1 MNKTDYGHLN
11 LVYDLIC
18 IDLEFEVAEYY
29 KFPYEFM
36 WLVFGPK
43 INIEQDFI
51 PAYYSIQQAA
61 VKLQPKE
68 K

>member
-43 INIEQDFI
+43 INIE
-51 PAYYSIQQAA
+51 
-61 VKLQPKE
+61 
-68 K
+68 